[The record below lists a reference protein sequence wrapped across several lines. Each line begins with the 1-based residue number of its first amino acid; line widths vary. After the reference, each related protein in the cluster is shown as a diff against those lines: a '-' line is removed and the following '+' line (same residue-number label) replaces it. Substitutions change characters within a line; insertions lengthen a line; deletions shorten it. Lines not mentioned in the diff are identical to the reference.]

1 MSKKLIALIILIIL
15 VAGAGLVISHF
26 YSQGKEKF
34 EGNYNVLLLCVDTSE
49 QRPGVGA
56 VDMAFVVNVNQGK
69 VVKLTPVYP
78 GGLAHPTMSP
88 TADMRSNGVD
98 RLYLH
103 DSLWSDD
110 VEKGSKIAQEIV
122 EYHTGLKTDLVVIV
136 TPESIDAIINSIG
149 PIYVKGQGYVTGNS
163 VEFLREE
170 QNKDGMSRGSAVQS
184 LMEGIKTAIQDPSN
198 RKILMETVSSQYAKG
213 NIYVIPSNVFQ
224 EFLVYEG
231 INTLF

>member
-149 PIYVKGQGYVTGNS
+149 PIYVKGQGYVSGNS

-170 QNKDGMSRGSAVQS
+170 QDKDGMSRGSAVHS

>member
-149 PIYVKGQGYVTGNS
+149 PIYVKGQGYVSGNS

-170 QNKDGMSRGSAVQS
+170 QDKDGMSRGSAVQS

>member
-1 MSKKLIALIILIIL
+1 M
-15 VAGAGLVISHF
+15 
-26 YSQGKEKF
+26 
-34 EGNYNVLLLCVDTSE
+34 LLLCVDTSE

-149 PIYVKGQGYVTGNS
+149 PIYVKGQGYVSGNS

-170 QNKDGMSRGSAVQS
+170 QDKDGMSGQCSTVPD
-184 LMEGIKTAIQDPSN
+184 GGYKTAIQDPSN
-198 RKILMETVSSQYAKG
+198 RKILMETGFLSIRQGKHLRHSFKRFPG
-213 NIYVIPSNVFQ
+213 I
-224 EFLVYEG
+224 LVYEG
-231 INTLF
+231 INTL